1 MTYRNLLD
9 QLQMMAEMES
19 SLLNREVIME
29 LDNEYFS
36 TSGIEVTNIAND
48 YVEAKQPIFI
58 LES

>member
-1 MTYRNLLD
+1 MTYRDLLNS
-9 QLQMMAEMES
+9 LQMMAEMES

-36 TSGIEVTNIAND
+36 TSGIEVTDLAND
-48 YVEAKQPIFI
+48 YVDAKQPIFV

>member
-1 MTYRNLLD
+1 
-9 QLQMMAEMES
+9 MMAEMES

-36 TSGIEVTNIAND
+36 TSGIEVTDLAND
-48 YVEAKQPIFI
+48 YVDAKQPIFV